1 MHSKATLFTTQF
13 AKVLANLETKVPVMR
28 RKSTGYTFDA
38 TAHPDWTGDAFKISD
53 WETWGADECEAAH
66 RLDDSLE
73 DYASAFGAYSTGYDE
88 DDSQYADWAASTG
101 YWPPM
106 LAAVSTAVPEH
117 FTKGAGACVVAHA
130 ATVSTYTGF
139 KLPLKYVYNAKA
151 QVRGESSVDDFNR
164 YVANAHESI
173 AGAYPD
179 WAGWD
184 HWLDFHVGLKYG
196 QEHDAAAANATAR
209 EANAR
214 LSAATCP
221 WASATR
227 RAARSTAM
235 GASQSARCL
244 GALDEPEKKLKAPGQ
259 YERLHDDAK
268 RVTAVNTFEGAKF
281 EVAKPLTPT
290 FALNHNFWLG
300 GSYYPNANQHYKF
313 GATVGDNERVCM
325 ASLDQYGTLEG
336 QFYGVV
342 AGALQGKFI
351 FNLPKDP
358 KGFVAAVTPRWS
370 LGGEGACALAGPSA
384 TASFARHAGKK
395 WTGVAAATRSGS
407 GAIADQLAFSYA
419 RVVSPQRVTL
429 GAELVVQAGGEAA
442 TPLAPSQALKQSR
455 VNVAVDGNGKMASV
469 VETQL
474 SPAAKLTFSADMQ
487 LGYNDAEPGKHRD
500 RKFRYARQIGQ

>member
-1 MHSKATLFTTQF
+1 
-13 AKVLANLETKVPVMR
+13 
-28 RKSTGYTFDA
+28 
-38 TAHPDWTGDAFKISD
+38 
-53 WETWGADECEAAH
+53 
-66 RLDDSLE
+66 
-73 DYASAFGAYSTGYDE
+73 
-88 DDSQYADWAASTG
+88 
-101 YWPPM
+101 
-106 LAAVSTAVPEH
+106 
-117 FTKGAGACVVAHA
+117 
-130 ATVSTYTGF
+130 
-139 KLPLKYVYNAKA
+139 
-151 QVRGESSVDDFNR
+151 
-164 YVANAHESI
+164 
-173 AGAYPD
+173 
-179 WAGWD
+179 
-184 HWLDFHVGLKYG
+184 
-196 QEHDAAAANATAR
+196 
-209 EANAR
+209 
-214 LSAATCP
+214 
-221 WASATR
+221 
-227 RAARSTAM
+227 M
-235 GASQSARCL
+235 GASTSAHCL
-244 GALDEPEKKLKAPGQ
+244 GAESGGDTKPLKSPGQ
-259 YERLHDDAK
+259 FERLHDEVK
-268 RVTAVNTFEGAKF
+268 KVTSVNTFEGAKF

-358 KGFVAAVTPRWS
+358 KGFVAVLDADYGGATHSAQLKVAQNIHGVAGPHCGCAYMQAVTPRWS

-384 TASFARHAGKK
+384 TASFAAKYAGKK

-429 GAELVVQAGGEAA
+429 GAELVVQAGGEATYA
-442 TPLAPSQALKQSR
+442 AGAEFALKQSR

-500 RKFRYARQIGQ
+500 HFKFGYALQIGQ